1 MKPLSKILFACL
13 LCIGCNRQAKLVS
26 CSIDSIYKKPVLTV
40 EDQISPT
47 WVYVTKC
54 GNVYSMYNNTYKKG
68 DSIQVLKK

>member
-1 MKPLSKILFACL
+1 MKLSKILLACI
-13 LCIGCNRQAKLVS
+13 LCFGCNTKQAKLVS

-40 EDQISPT
+40 VDQVSPT

-54 GNVYSMYNNTYKKG
+54 GNIYSMYNNTYKKG

>member
-1 MKPLSKILFACL
+1 MKPLSKILFACI
-13 LCIGCNRQAKLVS
+13 LCIGCNTKSTLVS
-26 CSIDSIYKKPVLTV
+26 CSIDSVYKKPVLTV

-54 GNVYSMYNNTYKKG
+54 GNIYSMYKNTYKKG